1 MQSTMQDVPLTL
13 GFLLRHGLANFGK
26 SKVVTCTGEATREA
40 TFREV
45 GEQAAQLANGLAGL
59 GIRDGDRVATFQW
72 NNAEHLVSYLA
83 IPGMGAVLH
92 TLNVR
97 LFPEQVVYVANHAED
112 RVIIVDGSIVPLLA
126 KALPEMKT
134 VEHVLVHG
142 GDPDIGAEL
151 EGMGPT
157 ISRYEDVVGSQPTT
171 FAWRTDLD
179 ERSAAA
185 MCYTSG
191 TTGNPKGV
199 VYSHRSVYLHSMA
212 ACMGSA
218 FGVGEQDRVLPVV
231 PMFHANAWGLAYAAW
246 MAGADMIMP
255 DRYLQAEYLCP
266 LMTEQRP
273 TIVAGVPTV
282 WSAVLRYAVE
292 HKVDLSFLRTVICG
306 GSAVPLS
313 LMKGFQEQLGVRV
326 VQAWGMTETSPLAA
340 IAHAPAGVT
349 GEEEWTYRARTGR
362 VFAGVEC
369 RIVDDAGTE
378 LPADGEA
385 VGEFEV
391 RGPWVTASYYQGDD
405 PERFSDDGWLRT
417 GDVGTLDDMG
427 FMQITDRSKDVIKS
441 GGEWISSV
449 DLENTLMDAEGV
461 LEAAVIA
468 VPDDRWSERPL
479 AAVVREAGSNVT
491 AEQLRDRLSQHLA
504 RWQLPERWTFIDE
517 VPKTSVGKFD
527 KKELRRR
534 HSNGEL
540 DIETLE
546 APPTTSS

>member
-1 MQSTMQDVPLTL
+1 MQSTMQDVQLTL
-13 GFLLRHGLANFGK
+13 GFLLRHGLANSGA
-26 SKVVTCTGEATREA
+26 SKVVTCTGEGSRE
-40 TFREV
+40 TTYREV
-45 GEQAAQLANGLAGL
+45 GDQSAQLANALTDL
-59 GIRDGDRVATFQW
+59 GIAPGDRVATFMW
-72 NNAEHLVSYLA
+72 NNAEHLVAYLA
-83 IPGMGAVLH
+83 IPAMGAVLH

-97 LFPEQVVYVANHAED
+97 LFPEQLAYVANHAED
-112 RVIIVDGSIVPLLA
+112 RVIIADASIVPLLA

-142 GDPDIGAEL
+142 ADGGEL
-151 EGMGPT
+151 AGMGPT
-157 ISRYEDVVGSQPTT
+157 ISRYDDVVSGQPTT
-171 FAWRTDLD
+171 YEWRTDID

-218 FGVGEQDRVLPVV
+218 FGVAEDDRVLPVV
-231 PMFHANAWGLAYAAW
+231 PMFHANAWGLAYAGW
-246 MAGADMIMP
+246 MAGADLIMP

-266 LMTEQRP
+266 FMQAERP

-282 WSAVLRYAVE
+282 WSAVLRYAVDN
-292 HKVDLSFLRTVICG
+292 KIDISFLKTVICG

-313 LMKGFQEQLGVRV
+313 MMKGFQEQLGVRV

-340 IAHAPAGVT
+340 IAHPPAGVS
-349 GEEEWTYRARTGR
+349 EEDEWTYRSRTGR

-369 RIVDDAGTE
+369 RIMSDEGVE

-391 RGPWVTASYYQGDD
+391 RGPWVTASYYGGDD
-405 PERFSDDGWLRT
+405 PDRFTADGWLRT
-417 GDVGTLDDMG
+417 GDVGTLDQLG

-449 DLENTLMDAEGV
+449 DVENTLMGAAGV
-461 LEAAVIA
+461 IEAAVVA
-468 VPDDRWSERPL
+468 VPDERWGERPL
-479 AAVVREAGSNVT
+479 AAVVRDPNSGVT
-491 AEQLRDRLSQHLA
+491 AEELREFLSGSLA

-527 KKELRRR
+527 KKVIRKRYAD
-534 HSNGEL
+534 GEL
-540 DIETLE
+540 DVELLG
-546 APPTTSS
+546 

>member
-13 GFLLRHGLANFGK
+13 GFLLRHGLANFGT
-26 SKVVTCTGEATREA
+26 SKVVTCTGEGSREA

-45 GEQAAQLANGLAGL
+45 GEQAAQLANALTGL

-142 GDPDIGAEL
+142 GDGAEL

-171 FAWRTDLD
+171 FDWRTDLD

-266 LMTEQRP
+266 LMTAQRP
-273 TIVAGVPTV
+273 TIVAGVPTM
-282 WSAVLRYAVE
+282 WSAVLRHAVE
-292 HKVDLSFLRTVICG
+292 NKTDLSFLRTVICG

-340 IAHAPAGVT
+340 VAHAPAGVT
-349 GEEEWTYRARTGR
+349 GDEEWAYRARTGR
-362 VFAGVEC
+362 VFSGVEC
-369 RIVDDAGTE
+369 RIVDDAGGL

-391 RGPWVTASYYQGDD
+391 RGPWVTGAYYLGDD
-405 PERFSDDGWLRT
+405 PERFSPDGWLRT
-417 GDVGTLDDMG
+417 GDVGTLDGKG

-449 DLENTLMDAEGV
+449 DLENTLMARRGR
-461 LEAAVIA
+461 AGGSCHRRPGRAVGRA
-468 VPDDRWSERPL
+468 SAGR
-479 AAVVREAGSNVT
+479 VVRDPGSDIS
-491 AEQLRDRLSQHLA
+491 AEQLRERLSQHLA

-527 KKELRRR
+527 KKVLRKQYAD
-534 HSNGEL
+534 GDL
-540 DIETLE
+540 DVETL
-546 APPTTSS
+546 PPPSAAGS